1 MTLEDQNPTC
11 SVKITSNSQSSEQYQ
26 EQATKDTELSSKQQ
40 DQELS
45 GSDSFTLL
53 KNDIFA

>member
-1 MTLEDQNPTC
+1 MTLEDQNPTY
-11 SVKITSNSQSSEQYQ
+11 SVKIISNSQSLEQYQ
-26 EQATKDTELSSKQQ
+26 ERATKDTELSSKQQ

-45 GSDSFTLL
+45 GSDSFSLF

>member
-11 SVKITSNSQSSEQYQ
+11 SVKIILNSQSSEQYQ
-26 EQATKDTELSSKQQ
+26 EQAIEDIEIFLKQQ

-45 GSDSFTLL
+45 DSDSFSLF